1 MIEPTTENL
10 QTLIALADKGQ
21 KQAYNM
27 SHDCQLLPCN
37 NFWSLHET
45 MSLLHYYA
53 AVEIDYDNMLD
64 IGKGLYEML
73 VEENLEIFMELQT
86 ELAKFVL

>member
-1 MIEPTTENL
+1 MIDPTPENL

-27 SHDCQLLPCN
+27 SHDKAYDDHAM
-37 NFWSLHET
+37 WSLHET
-45 MSLLHYYA
+45 ISLLHHYA
-53 AVEIDYDNMLD
+53 AVEIDYDSMLD

-73 VEENLEIFMELQT
+73 VDENLEIFMELQT